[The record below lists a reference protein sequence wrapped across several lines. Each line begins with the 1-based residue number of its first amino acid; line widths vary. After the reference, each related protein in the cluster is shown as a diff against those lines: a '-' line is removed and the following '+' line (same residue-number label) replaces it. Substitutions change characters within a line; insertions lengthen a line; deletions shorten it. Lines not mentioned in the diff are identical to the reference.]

1 MAHLSLKQMTDKL
14 SSLGLKRRY
23 KPLNDDANTERDA
36 GEEIIK
42 LDTRRPATFVDG
54 FMRGADID
62 IYDDSTVR
70 VWTSQKNKAMAI
82 ASSQG
87 FRIRKLDGEAEL
99 YLPMARAD
107 EFLHGL
113 GAKVKMNRVF
123 TPEQKVELTARL
135 SRARKEALAVPA

>member
-1 MAHLSLKQMTDKL
+1 MTDKL

-70 VWTSQKNKAMAI
+70 VWTSQKNKAMSLAT
-82 ASSQG
+82 AKG

-99 YLPMARAD
+99 YIPTSVAD
-107 EFLHGL
+107 LYLHSF
-113 GAKVKMNRVF
+113 GAKVKSTRVL
-123 TPEQKVELTARL
+123 TPEQRAVMAARL
-135 SRARKEALAVPA
+135 GKMRSSRKVALATTA